1 MFKKTLSN
9 LSGLFSIS
17 DEQAMWRVQTEC
29 DHQAFALL
37 MERWHDRIYGLC
49 ARMLSNTHTAEDMAQ
64 EVFTRIFEKRK
75 DYDPERKFATWLWR
89 IAVNRCYDELRR
101 LQRRQE
107 FTLEPDEDGHAL
119 IPDQLIET
127 VSPDQQA
134 VAQEDADVI
143 RAALAQL
150 PDIYKAVVV
159 LRHYQGLKL
168 REIAEVLDVPEGT
181 VNSRMAEALSQL
193 SRLLE
198 PRFPNYTPQRTSGEK
213 RTREPLLI

>member
-1 MFKKTLSN
+1 MFKKTLSS
-9 LSGLFSIS
+9 LSGLFSIT
-17 DEQAMWRVQTEC
+17 DEQAMWRVQMES

-37 MERWHDRIYGLC
+37 VERWHDRIYGLC
-49 ARMLSNTHTAEDMAQ
+49 ARMLNNTHTGEDLAQ
-64 EVFTRIFEKRK
+64 EVFAKIFEKRK
-75 DYDPERKFATWLWR
+75 DYDPQRKFATWLWR

-107 FTLEPDEDGHAL
+107 FSLEPDEEGHAI

-134 VAQEDADVI
+134 VAEEESAVI
-143 RAALAQL
+143 RRALAQL
-150 PDIYKAVVV
+150 PDIYRSVVV

-193 SRLLE
+193 TRLLE
-198 PRFPNYTPQRTSGEK
+198 PEFPNQKAK
-213 RTREPLLI
+213 RSNAERRNREPLLI

>member
-9 LSGLFSIS
+9 LSALFSIS
-17 DEQAMWRVQTEC
+17 DEQAMWRVQTET
-29 DHQAFALL
+29 DHEAFALL

-49 ARMLSNTHTAEDMAQ
+49 ARMLNNTHTAEDMAQ

-75 DYDPERKFATWLWR
+75 DYHPEKKFATWLWR

-101 LQRRQE
+101 LQRRRE
-107 FTLEPDEDGHAL
+107 FTLEPDEEGHET

-134 VAQEDADVI
+134 VAQEEADVI
-143 RAALAQL
+143 RTALAQL
-150 PDIYKAVVV
+150 PDIYRAVIV

-168 REIAEVLDVPEGT
+168 REIAEVLEVPEGT
-181 VNSRMAEALSQL
+181 VNSRMAEALTQL

-198 PRFPNYTPQRTSGEK
+198 PRFPNYTRRRTGAE
-213 RTREPLLI
+213 RRNREPLLI